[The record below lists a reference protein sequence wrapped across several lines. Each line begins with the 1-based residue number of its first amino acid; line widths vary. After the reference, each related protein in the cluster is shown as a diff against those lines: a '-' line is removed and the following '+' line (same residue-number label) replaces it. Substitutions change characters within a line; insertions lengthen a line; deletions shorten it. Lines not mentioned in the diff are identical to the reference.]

1 MAAIA
6 SEGTLTE
13 AELDLRLTMRKLWED
28 HVVWARCYII
38 SVAADLR
45 DRDATV
51 KRIRENQ
58 EEISN
63 ALTPFYGAAV
73 GNTLKALLLEH
84 TVQAAAAFKAIKAEN
99 TLQAEA
105 AERRWYANAD
115 QIATFLSGINPYWPE
130 KETQDM
136 LYEHLRLSE
145 NEAEQRL
152 AGDYT
157 SDIEQFDEAL
167 LQIIELADILS
178 DGIVRQFPDQFSR

>member
-45 DRDATV
+45 DLDATV
-51 KRIRENQ
+51 QRIRENQ
-58 EEISN
+58 AEISN
-63 ALTPFYGAAV
+63 AMMPFYGDAV
-73 GNTLKALLLEH
+73 GKTLKTLLLEH
-84 TVQAAAAFKAIKAEN
+84 TSQAAAVFKAIKAEN
-99 TLQAEA
+99 TLQAEDA
-105 AERRWYANAD
+105 QRRWYANAD
-115 QIATFLSGINPYWPE
+115 QIAMFLSGINPFWPE

-152 AGDYT
+152 SGDYAG
-157 SDIEQFDEAL
+157 DIEQFDEAL
-167 LQIIELADILS
+167 LQVIELADLLS
-178 DGIVRQFPDQFSR
+178 DGIVRQFPEQFGR